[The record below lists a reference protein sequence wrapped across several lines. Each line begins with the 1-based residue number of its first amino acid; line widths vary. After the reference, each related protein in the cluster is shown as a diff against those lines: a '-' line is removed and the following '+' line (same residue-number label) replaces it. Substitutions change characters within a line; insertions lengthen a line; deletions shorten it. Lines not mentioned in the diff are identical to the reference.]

1 MKTYARKAEDER
13 DEAKKALIKTKQD
26 ITQMNDQF
34 ESLRASVQIP
44 NKRTQLSNIAVPTQP
59 ISLASPELPRKPF
72 EKTNELSDI
81 NNIEVQENNQIIE
94 PKETKRDSGSEKSKS
109 LERAD
114 QEQIK
119 KIQEEIESH
128 RVDRENLRKQR
139 QAMEKTHRKK
149 TVPKGE
155 ITSIEENENVEGS
168 EDGRKT
174 NRYRGL
180 CHKEN
185 LQNYEDSYKDK
196 KRHTNLNEDCHI
208 EQQYN

>member
-1 MKTYARKAEDER
+1 MIYLQKKYKVIKRQLEYMKTYALKAEDER

-59 ISLASPELPRKPF
+59 ISLTSPELPRKPF

-114 QEQIK
+114 VSIVILLYVFYILDKCIK
-119 KIQEEIESH
+119 TPIYSMLSK
-128 RVDRENLRKQR
+128 NKLRKS
-139 QAMEKTHRKK
+139 RKK
-149 TVPKGE
+149 LRV
-155 ITSIEENENVEGS
+155 IA
-168 EDGRKT
+168 
-174 NRYRGL
+174 
-180 CHKEN
+180 
-185 LQNYEDSYKDK
+185 
-196 KRHTNLNEDCHI
+196 
-208 EQQYN
+208 